1 MPAQKGWDGSHM
13 QTTITMDAPDVQ
25 GKSSL
30 MPGFL
35 YFYVHFVTEVICFFM
50 LGRYGGDS
58 LYLWFIPLMY
68 DMLAFVPQAL
78 LGYACDKLPRL
89 QVGVPGL
96 MLMTLALVVWNT
108 GLFSSPFVS
117 LVLLCMGNACAHV
130 AGAEVTLRTARGR
143 LGPSA
148 VFVAGGSF
156 GVISG
161 TLLAS
166 TTLPWWTLIFVAL
179 SAVPFVLLAEDERRK
194 ADAQCATPCAAFQYN
209 AVKIGAIWVVLLATF
224 IVIVRG
230 YMGYG
235 IPTAWKKT
243 TFQTVMLFVTMGVGK
258 GAGGLLADR
267 FGVKKTA
274 MLSAAL
280 ALPFLLCGDQ
290 HMLVSLV
297 GVMFFSM
304 TMSVTLA
311 LLVSVLP
318 RTPGL
323 AFGLTTIGLF
333 LGTAPIFFFKFTTVR
348 ANCIVIVVL
357 TAVCLAGMQW
367 IMRKDV
373 KRHA

>member
-1 MPAQKGWDGSHM
+1 MNISAS
-13 QTTITMDAPDVQ
+13 QTPSRSRV
-25 GKSSL
+25 SPL
-30 MPGFL
+30 PGLL

-50 LGRYGGDS
+50 LKQYGGNS
-58 LYLWFIPLMY
+58 LYLWFLPFLY
-68 DMLAFVPQAL
+68 DMLAFVPQSL
-78 LGYACDKLPRL
+78 IGYACDKLPRL

-96 MLMTLALVVWNT
+96 VLMSAALAVWNLH
-108 GLFSSPFVS
+108 LFRSPIIS
-117 LVLLCMGNACAHV
+117 LVLLCLGNACTHV

-148 VFVAGGSF
+148 VFVSGGSF
-156 GVISG
+156 GVITG
-161 TLLAS
+161 TLLAG
-166 TTLPWWTLIFVAL
+166 TALPFWTLIAL
-179 SAVPFVLLAEDERRK
+179 AGTAVPFVLLAEDERRK
-194 ADAQCATPCAAFQYN
+194 ADAERAIPCADFQYH
-209 AVKIGAIWVVLLATF
+209 ALRIGAIWIVVLAVF

-258 GAGGLLADR
+258 AVGGLLADR

-280 ALPFLLCGDQ
+280 ALPFLLCGDRR
-290 HMLVSLV
+290 MLVSLI
-297 GVMFFSM
+297 GVMLFSM

-311 LLVSVLP
+311 LLTSVLP

-348 ANCIVIVVL
+348 ANCIVIAAL
-357 TAVCLAGMQW
+357 TGVCLLAMQM
-367 IMRKDV
+367 ILRKDV
-373 KRHA
+373 KRDA

>member
-1 MPAQKGWDGSHM
+1 M
-13 QTTITMDAPDVQ
+13 TRTDALPRVNAGTQ
-25 GKSSL
+25 LKVSPL
-30 MPGFL
+30 PGLL

-50 LGRYGGDS
+50 LGQYGGDS
-58 LYLWFIPLMY
+58 LQLWFVPLLY
-68 DMLAFVPQAL
+68 DMLAFIPQSL
-78 LGYACDKLPRL
+78 IGYACDKLPRL

-96 MLMTLALVVWNT
+96 ALMSAALLVWNT
-108 GLFSSPFVS
+108 GLFRSPIPS
-117 LVLLCMGNACAHV
+117 LVILCLGNACTHV
-130 AGAEVTLRTARGR
+130 AGAEVTLRTSRGK

-161 TLLAS
+161 TLLAN
-166 TTLPWWTLIFVAL
+166 TALPYWVLILLAV
-179 SAVPFVLLAEDERRK
+179 SAIPFVLLAEDDRRK
-194 ADAQCATPCAAFQYN
+194 ADAERETPCADFNYHSLKIA
-209 AVKIGAIWVVLLATF
+209 AVWIVILATF

-243 TFQTVMLFVTMGVGK
+243 TFQTVMLFVTMGIGK
-258 GAGGLLADR
+258 GAGGLIADR
-267 FGVKKTA
+267 IGVKKTA

-290 HMLVSLV
+290 HMLVSLI

-348 ANCIVIVVL
+348 ANGIMIGVL
-357 TAVCLAGMQW
+357 TAVCLLAMQVM
-367 IMRKDV
+367 IRKDG
-373 KRHA
+373 KRNA

>member
-1 MPAQKGWDGSHM
+1 M
-13 QTTITMDAPDVQ
+13 QMTLQNRKEKVSP
-25 GKSSL
+25 L
-30 MPGFL
+30 PGLL

-58 LYLWFIPLMY
+58 LSLWFVPLLY
-68 DMLAFVPQAL
+68 DMLAFVPQSL
-78 LGYACDKLPRL
+78 IGYACDKLPRL

-96 MLMTLALVVWNT
+96 ALMSMALVVWNT
-108 GLFSSPFVS
+108 GLFRSPVPS
-117 LVLLCMGNACAHV
+117 LVILCLGNACTHV

-148 VFVAGGSF
+148 VFVSGGSF
-156 GVISG
+156 GVITG
-161 TLLAS
+161 TLLAN
-166 TTLPWWTLIFVAL
+166 TLTPYWAMILLAL
-179 SAVPFVLLAEDERRK
+179 TAVPFVLLAEDERKK
-194 ADAQCATPCAAFQYN
+194 ADAQFEVPCADFDYN
-209 AVKIGAIWVVLLATF
+209 ALKIGAVWIVLLATF
-224 IVIVRG
+224 IVIVRA

-243 TFQTVMLFVTMGVGK
+243 TLQTVMLFVVMGIGK
-258 GAGGLLADR
+258 GAGGLVADR
-267 FGVKKTA
+267 IGVKKTA
-274 MLSAAL
+274 LLSVAL

-290 HMLVSLV
+290 HMFVSLI
-297 GVMFFSM
+297 GVMLFSM

-348 ANCIVIVVL
+348 ANGIMIGVL
-357 TAVCLAGMQW
+357 TAVCLLALQVM
-367 IMRKDV
+367 IRKDG
-373 KRHA
+373 KRNA

>member
-1 MPAQKGWDGSHM
+1 MQDKTVTGSL
-13 QTTITMDAPDVQ
+13 TPCV
-25 GKSSL
+25 SPL
-30 MPGFL
+30 PGLL

-50 LGRYGGDS
+50 LGQYGGDS
-58 LYLWFIPLMY
+58 LYLWFIPLLY
-68 DMLAFVPQAL
+68 DMLAFIPQSL
-78 LGYACDKLPRL
+78 IGYACDKLPRL
-89 QVGVPGL
+89 HVGVPGL
-96 MLMTLALVVWNT
+96 ALLALALPVWNT
-108 GLFSSPFVS
+108 GLFDSPVVS
-117 LVLLCMGNACAHV
+117 LVILCLGNACTHV

-156 GVISG
+156 GVITG
-161 TLLAS
+161 TLLAK
-166 TTLPWWTLIFVAL
+166 TALPYWTLVLLAAT
-179 SAVPFVLLAEDERRK
+179 AVPFVLLAEDERKK
-194 ADAQCATPCAAFQYN
+194 ADAERAVPCADFRYN
-209 AVKIGAIWVVLLATF
+209 AVKVGAVWVVLLATF

-258 GAGGLLADR
+258 AAGGLIADR

-274 MLSAAL
+274 MLSAVL
-280 ALPFLLCGDQ
+280 ALPFLLIGDQ
-290 HMLVSLV
+290 HMLVSLI

-304 TMSVTLA
+304 TMSITLA

-348 ANCIVIVVL
+348 ANCILIAVL
-357 TAVCLAGMQW
+357 TAVCLAAMQW
-367 IMRKDV
+367 ILRKDE
-373 KRHA
+373 KRNA

>member
-1 MPAQKGWDGSHM
+1 MNNEL
-13 QTTITMDAPDVQ
+13 
-25 GKSSL
+25 KSKASI
-30 MPGFL
+30 MPGVL
-35 YFYVHFVTEVICFFM
+35 YFYVHFVTEVICFYA

-58 LYLWFIPLMY
+58 LYLWFIPLLY
-68 DMLAFVPQAL
+68 DMLAFVPQGL
-78 LGYACDKLPRL
+78 IGYACDKHPRL

-96 MLMTLALVVWNT
+96 VLMSAALVVWNT
-108 GLFSSPFVS
+108 GVFRSPIPS
-117 LVLLCMGNACAHV
+117 LVILCLGNACTHV

-156 GVISG
+156 GVITG
-161 TLLAS
+161 TLLAN
-166 TTLPWWTLIFVAL
+166 TAMPYWAVAL
-179 SAVPFVLLAEDERRK
+179 YALTAVPFVLLAEDDRRK
-194 ADAQCATPCAAFQYN
+194 ADAEREVPCADFNYN
-209 AVKIGAIWVVLLATF
+209 AVRVGAVWIVLLATF

-243 TFQTVMLFVTMGVGK
+243 TYQTVALFVTMGIGK
-258 GAGGLLADR
+258 GSGGLLADR

-290 HMLVSLV
+290 HMFVSLI

-304 TMSVTLA
+304 TMSITLA

-333 LGTAPIFFFKFTTVR
+333 LGTLPIFFFRLTTLR
-348 ANCIVIVVL
+348 ANAIMICVL
-357 TAVCLAGMQW
+357 TAVCLAAMQG
-367 IMRKDV
+367 IIRKDV
-373 KRHA
+373 KRDA

>member
-1 MPAQKGWDGSHM
+1 M
-13 QTTITMDAPDVQ
+13 TRTDALARTDNGTRIKVSP
-25 GKSSL
+25 L
-30 MPGFL
+30 PGLL

-58 LYLWFIPLMY
+58 LRLWFVPLLY
-68 DMLAFVPQAL
+68 DMLAFIPQSL
-78 LGYACDKLPRL
+78 IGYVCDKRPRL

-96 MLMTLALVVWNT
+96 ALMSAALLVWNT
-108 GLFSSPFVS
+108 GLFRSPIPS
-117 LVLLCMGNACAHV
+117 LVILCLGNACTHV
-130 AGAEVTLRTARGR
+130 AGAEVTLRTARGK

-161 TLLAS
+161 TLLAN
-166 TTLPWWTLIFVAL
+166 TALPYWTLILLAAT
-179 SAVPFVLLAEDERRK
+179 AVPFVLLAEDDRRK
-194 ADAQCATPCAAFQYN
+194 ADAERTVPCADFDYN
-209 AVKIGAIWVVLLATF
+209 SLKIAAVWIVLLATF

-243 TFQTVMLFVTMGVGK
+243 TFQTVMLFVIMGIGK
-258 GAGGLLADR
+258 GAGGLIADR
-267 FGVKKTA
+267 IGVKKTA

-348 ANCIVIVVL
+348 ANGIMITIL
-357 TAVCLAGMQW
+357 TAVCLLALQVM
-367 IMRKDV
+367 IRKDG
-373 KRHA
+373 KRNA

>member
-1 MPAQKGWDGSHM
+1 MNDRKREGLSGRVSP
-13 QTTITMDAPDVQ
+13 
-25 GKSSL
+25 L
-30 MPGFL
+30 PGLL
-35 YFYVHFVTEVICFFM
+35 YFYVHFVTEVVCFFM

-58 LYLWFIPLMY
+58 LYLWFVPLLY

-78 LGYACDKLPRL
+78 IGYACDKLPRL
-89 QVGVPGL
+89 RVGVPGL
-96 MLMTLALVVWNT
+96 FLMALALVVWNMR
-108 GLFSSPFVS
+108 LFRSPIPS
-117 LVLLCMGNACAHV
+117 LVLVCLGNACTHV

-161 TLLAS
+161 TLLSA
-166 TTLPWWTLIFVAL
+166 TTLPYWTLLLLCA
-179 SAVPFVLLAEDERRK
+179 SAVPFVLLAEDERK
-194 ADAQCATPCAAFQYN
+194 TADRERAVPCADFQYN
-209 AVKIGAIWVVLLATF
+209 ALQIGAVWVVLLATF
-224 IVIVRG
+224 IVI
-230 YMGYG
+230 MGYG

-258 GAGGLLADR
+258 ASGGLLADR

-280 ALPFLLCGDQ
+280 ALPFLLCGDRY
-290 HMLVSLV
+290 MLVSLV

-304 TMSVTLA
+304 TMSITLA
-311 LLVSVLP
+311 VLVSVLP

-348 ANCIVIVVL
+348 ANCIVIAVL
-357 TAVCLAGMQW
+357 TAVCLAAMQL
-367 IMRKDV
+367 ILRKDV
-373 KRHA
+373 KRYA

>member
-1 MPAQKGWDGSHM
+1 MNREL
-13 QTTITMDAPDVQ
+13 ITSETKISP
-25 GKSSL
+25 L
-30 MPGFL
+30 PGLL

-58 LYLWFIPLMY
+58 LSLWFVPLMY
-68 DMLAFVPQAL
+68 DMLAFVPQSL
-78 LGYACDKLPRL
+78 IGYACDKVPRL
-89 QVGVPGL
+89 RVGIPGL
-96 MLMTLALVVWNT
+96 ALMSIALVVWNT
-108 GLFSSPFVS
+108 GLFSSPIPS
-117 LVLLCMGNACAHV
+117 LVILCLGNACTHV
-130 AGAEVTLRTARGR
+130 AGAEVTLRTAHGR

-161 TLLAS
+161 TLLSA
-166 TTLPWWTLIFVAL
+166 TTMPYWILILLAAT
-179 SAVPFVLLAEDERRK
+179 AVPFVLLAEDERKK
-194 ADAQCATPCAAFQYN
+194 ADAERAVPCADFQYHSLKIA
-209 AVKIGAIWVVLLATF
+209 AVWVVLLATF

-280 ALPFLLCGDQ
+280 ALPFLLCGDR

-297 GVMFFSM
+297 GVMLFSM

-311 LLVSVLP
+311 LLVSALP

-333 LGTAPIFFFKFTTVR
+333 LGTAPIFFFRFTTVR
-348 ANCIVIVVL
+348 ANGVMIAVL
-357 TAVCLAGMQW
+357 TAVCLAAMQ
-367 IMRKDV
+367 IMMRKDV
-373 KRHA
+373 KRNV

>member
-1 MPAQKGWDGSHM
+1 MLHTNAR
-13 QTTITMDAPDVQ
+13 
-25 GKSSL
+25 GKVSPL
-30 MPGFL
+30 PGLL

-58 LYLWFIPLMY
+58 LMLWFVPLLY
-68 DMLAFVPQAL
+68 DMLAFVPQSL
-78 LGYACDKLPRL
+78 IGYACDRLPRL

-96 MLMTLALVVWNT
+96 ALMSAALVMWNT
-108 GLFSSPFVS
+108 GLFRSPIPS
-117 LVLLCMGNACAHV
+117 LVVLCLGNACTHI
-130 AGAEVTLRTARGR
+130 AGAEVTLRTSRGR

-161 TLLAS
+161 TLLANTS
-166 TTLPWWTLIFVAL
+166 APYWALLPLAL
-179 SAVPFVLLAEDERRK
+179 TAVPFVLLAEDERRK
-194 ADAQCATPCAAFQYN
+194 ADAEREVPCADFQYHSLKVA
-209 AVKIGAIWVVLLATF
+209 AVWIVLLATF

-258 GAGGLLADR
+258 GAGGLIADR

-280 ALPFLLCGDQ
+280 ALPFLLCGDR

-318 RTPGL
+318 RAPGL

-348 ANCIVIVVL
+348 ANGIMISVL
-357 TAVCLAGMQW
+357 TAVCLLTMQRM
-367 IMRKDV
+367 IRKDG